1 MAQPPQQGVPVIWH
15 VPPLFRDHPDVV
27 KVIDN
32 LPAGMATAI
41 VAGYRAKNH
50 LMIVRRLPADGRI
63 KYTEIS
69 LPPREARHLAA
80 MLEMGADAAEEWK
93 RQHQGSSSE
102 E

>member
-1 MAQPPQQGVPVIWH
+1 MAQPPQTGVAVTWQ
-15 VPPLFRDHPDVV
+15 VPPRFRDHPDVV

-41 VAGYRAKNH
+41 VAGYCDKNY
-50 LMIVRRLPADGRI
+50 LMILRRLGDRRI
-63 KYTEIS
+63 KYAEVS

-93 RQHQGSSSE
+93 AQHPRSSSE

>member
-1 MAQPPQQGVPVIWH
+1 MAQPPQQGVTINWQ
-15 VPPLFRDHPDVV
+15 VPPRFRDHPDVV

-41 VAGYRAKNH
+41 VASYRAKNH
-50 LMIVRRLPADGRI
+50 LMIVRRLLADGRI
-63 KYTEIS
+63 KYAEVS

-93 RQHQGSSSE
+93 MQHRGSSSE